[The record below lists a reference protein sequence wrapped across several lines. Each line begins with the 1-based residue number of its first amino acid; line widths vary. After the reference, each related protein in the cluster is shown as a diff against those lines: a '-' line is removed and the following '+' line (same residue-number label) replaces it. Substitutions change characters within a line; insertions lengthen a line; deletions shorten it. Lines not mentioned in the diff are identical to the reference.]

1 MLTGYKGKLLYVNLD
16 DGTSK
21 SIPLLNEAIEKYIGG
36 RGLAA
41 KLYWDLVPPEAHPL
55 APENVFMVLTGPLSG
70 TMVPCACKHLI
81 VTKSPAT
88 GGWLESYSSGR
99 IAAELKFAGY
109 DGLILTGKAESPA
122 FVLIEDDQVS
132 FPGAGRFWGKGAFE
146 AETHLKEILHP
157 DCGCLSIGQAGEN
170 LLRFAC
176 VGSEFFRKAGRGG
189 AGAVLGSKNVKG
201 IAVKGS
207 GGIACAD
214 IPGLHALVHRHY
226 ALYQKSPVAKIR
238 HQFGTPLTL
247 NITNAAGML
256 PTRNF
261 SRGQFDRAI
270 GTIDKDGVAKAAV
283 AHRAC
288 YGCPMACSKITLVR
302 EGLFAGTRLEG
313 PEYETLGMLG
323 SNLEIDYLPAV
334 MKANYLCDDMGMD
347 TISAGGIIG
356 FAMECYERGLVTDKD
371 TGGLKLHFGNYMA
384 ALELLELMARKEGF
398 GAFCSQGVRDMART
412 LGPEAEAFAM
422 HSKGLEFP
430 AYDPRAG
437 WGTAVTYST
446 TPRGGCHRR
455 AWPPTKEVLGGMEPF
470 TTEGKARM
478 VMDLMDENSVLH
490 SLIVCDF
497 FGKMIF
503 LETRDWLECLS
514 LVTGREFTEAELAR
528 SAAMTE
534 TLIRRINVREGLT
547 SREDTLPGRIL
558 REALPSGPPRGKV
571 IGEENFLKMRAE
583 YYLLRGWD
591 EEGVPLPATLA
602 KYGFDEEPKF
612 EIPGS

>member
-1 MLTGYKGKLLYVNLD
+1 MKGYKGKLLHIDLD
-16 DGTSK
+16 AETSRV
-21 SIPLLNEAIEKYIGG
+21 IPLHEELIRKYLGG
-36 RGLAA
+36 RGFGA
-41 KLYWDLVPPEAHPL
+41 KLYWDLISPEARPL
-55 APENVFMVLTGPLSG
+55 SPENVFLVLTGPLSG

-109 DGLILTGKAESPA
+109 DGLLVTGRAKGPS
-122 FVLIEDDQVS
+122 FVVIEDDKVS
-132 FPGAGRFWGKGAFE
+132 FPSAERFWGRGAFE
-146 AETHLKEILHP
+146 AETYLKETMHP
-157 DCGCLSIGQAGEN
+157 DCGCLTIGQAGEN
-170 LLRFAC
+170 LLPFAC
-176 VGSEFFRKAGRGG
+176 AGSEYFRKAGRGG

-214 IPGLHALVHRHY
+214 VPGVHALVHRHY
-226 ALYQKSPVAKIR
+226 RLYQKSPVAKIR

-270 GTIDKDGVAKAAV
+270 GTIDKDGVAKATI

-288 YGCPMACSKITLVR
+288 YGCPMACSKITLVK

-323 SNLEIDYLPAV
+323 SNLEIDYLPAI

-347 TISAGGIIG
+347 TVSAGGIIG
-356 FAMECYERGLVTDKD
+356 FVMECYERGLLNDSD
-371 TGGLKLHFGNYMA
+371 TGGLKLHFGNYTA
-384 ALELLELMARKEGF
+384 VLDLLELMARKKGF
-398 GAFCSQGVRDMART
+398 GAFCSQGVRDMARA

-437 WGTAVTYST
+437 WGTAVTYSM

-455 AWPPTKEVLGGMEPF
+455 AWPPVKEVLGGVEPF
-470 TTEGKARM
+470 TTEGKAKM

-497 FGKMIF
+497 FGKMIS
-503 LETRDWLECLS
+503 LETRDWIECLG
-514 LVTGREFTEAELAR
+514 LVTGREFTETDLAE
-528 SAAMTE
+528 SAAATE

-547 SREDTLPGRIL
+547 SREDRVPDRIL
-558 REALPSGPPRGKV
+558 REALPSGPPQGKV
-571 IGEENFLKMRAE
+571 IGEENFLKMRSE
-583 YYLLRGWD
+583 YYSLRGWD
-591 EEGVPLPATLA
+591 EEGVPTPATLS
-602 KYGFDEEPKF
+602 KYRFDEEPKF
-612 EIPGS
+612 EIQGS